1 MREESIKMKES
12 HKDEIQLLQDKI
24 IILTDGIDKT
34 VDLSSHTARCSDHT
48 VNLLVNIKHIARLGE
63 RPFRRISSS
72 RRRCL
77 SADAIARRPSQT
89 RTRPGYLCDA
99 ADRALGRGPGAAYSN
114 LKTSSSPTHD
124 CVGWSRNLVVFCLP
138 AQKDRMSVV
147 SVALVDFKT

>member
-1 MREESIKMKES
+1 MLVGGRDRATAIP
-12 HKDEIQLLQDKI
+12 DP
-24 IILTDGIDKT
+24 
-34 VDLSSHTARCSDHT
+34 HTAG
-48 VNLLVNIKHIARLGE
+48 I
-63 RPFRRISSS
+63 
-72 RRRCL
+72 
-77 SADAIARRPSQT
+77 
-89 RTRPGYLCDA
+89 LCHA